1 MFGIIDSIEK
11 KARLTLKRLGQLPGI
26 RMLIIRLWNTY
37 EYLIFEIYIYLN
49 FRSTKYEASIN
60 PYCVYW
66 VSPEHVKTA
75 SMSFDFIEDTGKVV
89 GGDWDNAKK
98 QITNGS
104 YYERFEKVFD
114 NRISWEE
121 TNYYEQR
128 VRGIR
133 EGKNDRYVSVE
144 EFENKLQYYE
154 KLYKEFKSGNYKSQS
169 ELVADNEMSLPGEGG
184 RALFPSLTDHALMR
198 HEIAVSIG
206 RDGSL
211 LRNDGRH
218 RLALAHLAG
227 VDKIPV
233 RIVVRHSEWQNLRDR
248 VAQAIDD
255 GLNSGVPVDQIRNH
269 VEQTLDDELE
279 SIMFGL
285 DHPDLEAIFKNKLLN
300 K

>member
-1 MFGIIDSIEK
+1 MLEIFDIIET
-11 KARLTLKRLGQLPGI
+11 KARLTLKRLGQIPGI
-26 RMLIIRLWNTY
+26 SMPIIRLWNTY
-37 EYLIFEIYIYLN
+37 ECLIFETHIYLN
-49 FRSTKYEASIN
+49 LRPTKWKALID

-66 VSPEHVKTA
+66 VSPEHVKKT
-75 SMSFDFIEDTGKVV
+75 SMSFDFIKDTGRVV
-89 GGDWDNAKK
+89 GGDWDNGQKEV
-98 QITNGS
+98 IDGG
-104 YYERFEKVFD
+104 YYARFEKVLH
-114 NRISWEE
+114 NRTSWKA

-128 VRGIR
+128 AWEIK
-133 EGKNDRYVSVE
+133 EGKDDRYVSVE

-154 KLYKEFKSGNYKSQS
+154 KLYEEFKSGNYKSQP

-206 RDGSL
+206 RDGTL

-233 RIVVRHSEWQNLRDR
+233 RIVVRHTEWQNLRDR

-269 VEQTLDDELE
+269 VEQTLDEELE

-285 DHPDLEAIFKNKLLN
+285 DHPDLEAIFKSKVSNK
-300 K
+300 